1 VNVVGVDGCRSGW
14 VAVHLSEGRFAQALF
29 CEDFAGI
36 VERAESA
43 AVIAVDIPIGLPTAG
58 KREADAAA
66 RAFLGRG
73 ASSVFSTPPRQ
84 VLEAETYQ
92 AARAVARRLGGP
104 GVSSQSYAL
113 RAKILEVEP
122 IAAADRRIH
131 EVHPEVSFRA
141 MAGQAMSASKKTWN
155 GLQQRRRLLERA
167 GIRLPDEVGEAGR
180 RAGPD
185 DLLDAA
191 AAAWS
196 AIRIG
201 SGQGRSLPDPPETG
215 LEDRPMAIWY

>member
-1 VNVVGVDGCRSGW
+1 
-14 VAVHLSEGRFAQALF
+14 
-29 CEDFAGI
+29 
-36 VERAESA
+36 
-43 AVIAVDIPIGLPTAG
+43 
-58 KREADAAA
+58 
-66 RAFLGRG
+66 
-73 ASSVFSTPPRQ
+73 
-84 VLEAETYQ
+84 
-92 AARAVARRLGGP
+92 
-104 GVSSQSYAL
+104 
-113 RAKILEVEP
+113 
-122 IAAADRRIH
+122 
-131 EVHPEVSFRA
+131 
-141 MAGQAMSASKKTWN
+141 MSASKKTWN